1 MKKGYTLIEIMIV
14 TSIFAVLALLVSG
27 VILQSVRN
35 TQKSESLSNVRAEL
49 DNVVLVMER
58 HLRNSDN
65 MVGIGNTGDI
75 LSGIQYTDTTGVEA
89 RFVCM
94 DDVGLGIVKVAS
106 QSTEPNWNDTSFD
119 LTSDKVNVL
128 NCNFSVEV
136 GTYDIPDK
144 VEVTI
149 EAEAAGITGVESG
162 EVKIETI
169 LNLRNY

>member
-14 TSIFAVLALLVSG
+14 TTIFAVLALLVSG

-49 DNVVLVMER
+49 DNVILVMER

-65 MVGIGNTGDI
+65 MVGIGT
-75 LSGIQYTDTTGVEA
+75 SIQYTDTRGVEA
-89 RFVCM
+89 RFICI
-94 DDVGLGIVKVAS
+94 DDAGLGVTKVAS
-106 QSTEPNWNDTSFD
+106 QSFTVSGWNPGFD
-119 LTSDKVNVL
+119 LTSDKVNVTV
-128 NCNFSVEV
+128 CDFSVET

-144 VEVTI
+144 VKVRI

-162 EVKIETI
+162 VVEVETV